1 MNELNDI
8 ENEVRECKKCGLWE
22 HRNNY
27 VFGEGDPNAEIVFV
41 GEAPGREEDKRG
53 KPFIGSAGK
62 VLSETLEKAGLKRE
76 GVYITNILKCRP
88 PNNRDPLPEE
98 VKSCSPYLIGQIES
112 IRPKVIVCLGKHAS
126 SFILELFGLDFSSIS
141 RDRGRVYKLSK
152 SSKIE
157 DLRPWG
163 LDLFVVPT
171 YHPAATLYRVQLKES
186 FENDIRKIAEMLT
199 SHGNSRNTTLDQFFD
214 D

>member
-8 ENEVRECKKCGLWE
+8 ENEVKNCKKCGLWE
-22 HRNNY
+22 DRNNY
-27 VFGEGDPNAEIVFV
+27 AFGEGDPNAEIVFV

-62 VLSETLEKAGLKRE
+62 VLSKTLEKAGLKRKD
-76 GVYITNILKCRP
+76 VYITNILKCRP

-98 VKSCSPYLIGQIES
+98 VKSCSPYLIRQIES

-152 SSKIE
+152 
-157 DLRPWG
+157 WG

-199 SHGNSRNTTLDQFFD
+199 SHRNSRNTTLDQFFD